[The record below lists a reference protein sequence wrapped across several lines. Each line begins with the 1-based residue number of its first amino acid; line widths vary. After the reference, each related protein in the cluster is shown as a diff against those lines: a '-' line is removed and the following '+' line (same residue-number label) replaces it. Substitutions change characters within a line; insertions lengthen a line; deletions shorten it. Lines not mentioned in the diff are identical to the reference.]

1 MQNFIQFSLS
11 CIDCKQLISEEK
23 RRYYQP
29 HQTKWFFKKNETYE
43 RNEGVLKKKVV
54 LVSVHYLKAK
64 YCTIF
69 SNREHL
75 SKRVTFLTNTNT
87 KVLQIFQ
94 TKTNT
99 LFI

>member
-1 MQNFIQFSLS
+1 MV
-11 CIDCKQLISEEK
+11 
-23 RRYYQP
+23 
-29 HQTKWFFKKNETYE
+29 FKKNETYE

-54 LVSVHYLKAK
+54 FVSVHYLKAK
-64 YCTIF
+64 YCNIF

-75 SKRVTFLTNTNT
+75 SKRVTILTNTNT